1 MSTSDEGTV
10 RFAVVSAATGL
21 VLRVGGTDLDSLAGT
36 AGGDDIVA
44 PIPDDVGDETHRY
57 DWSLQQF
64 VPIPAKPG
72 PWAEWDGTAWIDQ
85 RTDVDLA
92 AEVQAARLEAVERI
106 NTAAGIVRR
115 RYVTDIPGQEALY
128 MMKEAEARAWV
139 ASADPDPAL
148 FPLIEAEIGITGTDA
163 GQVAQVY
170 LNLAGI
176 YVQAAAQLETARLG
190 HIAQAEAADTPE
202 AAAAIAE
209 AFRDLI
215 GQLPV

>member
-1 MSTSDEGTV
+1 
-10 RFAVVSAATGL
+10 
-21 VLRVGGTDLDSLAGT
+21 
-36 AGGDDIVA
+36 
-44 PIPDDVGDETHRY
+44 
-57 DWSLQQF
+57 
-64 VPIPAKPG
+64 
-72 PWAEWDGTAWIDQ
+72 
-85 RTDVDLA
+85 
-92 AEVQAARLEAVERI
+92 
-106 NTAAGIVRR
+106 
-115 RYVTDIPGQEALY
+115 

-148 FPLIEAEIGITGTDA
+148 FPLIGAEIGITGTDA

-202 AAAAIAE
+202 AAAAIAQ

>member
-1 MSTSDEGTV
+1 
-10 RFAVVSAATGL
+10 
-21 VLRVGGTDLDSLAGT
+21 
-36 AGGDDIVA
+36 
-44 PIPDDVGDETHRY
+44 
-57 DWSLQQF
+57 
-64 VPIPAKPG
+64 
-72 PWAEWDGTAWIDQ
+72 
-85 RTDVDLA
+85 
-92 AEVQAARLEAVERI
+92 
-106 NTAAGIVRR
+106 
-115 RYVTDIPGQEALY
+115 